1 MCFFFL
7 IVLVT
12 GAAGGVGGAAV
23 AMAARLGCHVI
34 GATGS
39 IATKGAYIKSL
50 GGDDVID
57 SSPGFSKKLKHGVDM
72 VIECV
77 GAPTFNDSLRCLKP
91 GGRLVLIGNVTN
103 ASSQLPLGLC
113 IVKSL
118 NIIGT
123 DSIEASEL
131 QKLFLWLEEQG
142 LRPTVDRI
150 MPLEEVSSAHQLLE
164 ERQVTGRIVLDVN
177 KKLWC

>member
-1 MCFFFL
+1 
-7 IVLVT
+7 VLVT

-23 AMAARLGCHVI
+23 AIAARLGCHVI
-34 GATGS
+34 GATGNVE
-39 IATKGAYIKSL
+39 AKGSYIKSL
-50 GGDDVID
+50 GCDEVID
-57 SSPGFSKKLKHGVDM
+57 SSPGFSKKVKGGVDM

-77 GAPTFNDSLRCLKP
+77 GAPTFTDSLRCLKP

-103 ASSQLPLGLC
+103 SNVTLPTGLC

-131 QKLFLWLEEQG
+131 HKLFLWLEEEG
-142 LRPTVDRI
+142 LRPTVDRV
-150 MPLEEVSSAHQLLE
+150 MPLEEVASAHQLLE
-164 ERQVTGRIVLDVN
+164 ERQVTGRIVLDIN
-177 KKLWC
+177 KKIWNSK